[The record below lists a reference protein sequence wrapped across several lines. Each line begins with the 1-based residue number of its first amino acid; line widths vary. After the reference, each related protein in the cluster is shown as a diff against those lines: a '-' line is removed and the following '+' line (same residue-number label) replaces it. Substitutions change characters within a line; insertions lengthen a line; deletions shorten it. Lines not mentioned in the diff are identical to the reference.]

1 MKQPAHEA
9 LHRSLASGFQQKRA
23 RCSWLILIKWKPL
36 ILLKMPNAKRRIIVL
51 SGPFMQ
57 SEIMRM
63 DTKSAAEPER
73 AAMPKPDPASA
84 DRSRKPSGADKR
96 DQWLQ
101 DVLEDDEVRV
111 VLGHHEGK
119 SD

>member
-1 MKQPAHEA
+1 
-9 LHRSLASGFQQKRA
+9 
-23 RCSWLILIKWKPL
+23 
-36 ILLKMPNAKRRIIVL
+36 
-51 SGPFMQ
+51 
-57 SEIMRM
+57 
-63 DTKSAAEPER
+63 
-73 AAMPKPDPASA
+73 MPKPNPPSA

-96 DQWLQ
+96 DQWVQ

>member
-1 MKQPAHEA
+1 
-9 LHRSLASGFQQKRA
+9 
-23 RCSWLILIKWKPL
+23 
-36 ILLKMPNAKRRIIVL
+36 
-51 SGPFMQ
+51 
-57 SEIMRM
+57 
-63 DTKSAAEPER
+63 
-73 AAMPKPDPASA
+73 MPKPDPASA